1 MTSLLLTIIILSG
14 FMFILSVMLMAPKGG
29 LGFGVGGMSTS
40 NEYGSKKSLEW
51 TLKKSAILSIVVF
64 TVCAMLY
71 PYANRKHIVVSNK
84 SNIQVK
90 NLDLWNLKKIDTKV
104 DTKTVDDT
112 KKTTDSVK
120 KIENNTQKTQ
130 K

>member
-1 MTSLLLTIIILSG
+1 MTSLLLIIIILTG
-14 FMFILSVMLMAPKGG
+14 FMFILSIMLMAPKGG

-51 TLKKSAILSIVVF
+51 TLKKSAIFSLVLF
-64 TVCAMLY
+64 TISAMLY
-71 PYANRKHIVVSNK
+71 PYANRKHIVVNDK

-90 NLDLWNLKKIDTKV
+90 NLDLWNVKKV
-104 DTKTVDDT
+104 DTEAVKNT
-112 KKTTDSVK
+112 KKV
-120 KIENNTQKTQ
+120 ENNIQKTQ